1 MFDQLTIGS
10 WVIVDEHC
18 SVRRAPLR
26 GEDYL
31 TFVFESGG
39 SEFEFAL
46 APGVFRR
53 MIDLA
58 AAAPS
63 GPDEAE
69 IEVDMLGK

>member
-10 WVIVDEHC
+10 WVVVGEHC

-26 GEDYL
+26 RDDYF

-46 APGVFRR
+46 APEMLRR
-53 MIDLA
+53 MVALVADPL
-58 AAAPS
+58 PVS
-63 GPDEAE
+63 DEPD
-69 IEVDMLGK
+69 